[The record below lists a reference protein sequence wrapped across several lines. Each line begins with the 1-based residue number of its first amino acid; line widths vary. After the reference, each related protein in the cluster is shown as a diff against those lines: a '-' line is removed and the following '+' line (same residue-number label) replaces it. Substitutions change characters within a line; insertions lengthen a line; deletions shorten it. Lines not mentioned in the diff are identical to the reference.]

1 MWACALG
8 RAMAT
13 AGANVQQPSRK
24 MEVITGGES
33 AIERQPG
40 REFQAA
46 WHGNIRPEN
55 RDSPH
60 GLWRHRR
67 HFSKIIDLPG
77 NDQRVFKGMC
87 FELIRDVRVGSAL
100 QHLRVDDISNN
111 GLIIRAK
118 GLR

>member
-8 RAMAT
+8 RAMAA

-46 WHGNIRPEN
+46 W
-55 RDSPH
+55 
-60 GLWRHRR
+60 
-67 HFSKIIDLPG
+67 PG

-87 FELIRDVRVGSAL
+87 FELIRDVRVGGAL